1 VNADPTEERGSYV
14 ELLRVHP
21 ELVDVVAQLL
31 WVAAQ
36 SATLGRAPPDDSGLV
51 PLVLARPLDPS
62 AAAAFEAGLDALL
75 AEASFRDR
83 GVYLRELRDR
93 RGARREL
100 SLPTAPEGWGGAV
113 TMVGPFQDEGAAT
126 QWRAGLAPPLVGDV
140 VEHVGRWY
148 VDVFVGEA
156 DPSD

>member
-1 VNADPTEERGSYV
+1 MNADPAGERGSFV

-31 WVAAQ
+31 WVAAP

-51 PLVLARPLDPS
+51 PLVLARRLDPR

-75 AEASFRDR
+75 AEPSVRDR

-100 SLPTAPEGWGGAV
+100 SLPTSPQHWGGAI

-126 QWRAGLAPPLVGDV
+126 QWRARVAPPLVGDV
-140 VEHVGRWY
+140 VEHDGRWY
-148 VDVFVGEA
+148 VDVFIGEA
-156 DPSD
+156 DASD